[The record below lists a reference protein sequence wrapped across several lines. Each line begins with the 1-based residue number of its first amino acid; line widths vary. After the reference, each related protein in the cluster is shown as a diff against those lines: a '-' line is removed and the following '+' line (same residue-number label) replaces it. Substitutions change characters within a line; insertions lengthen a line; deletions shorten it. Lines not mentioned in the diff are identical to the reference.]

1 VDNNS
6 DIQRSEAEPLPSH
19 IKTLGAAVRFLRER
33 AGLSLRQAARLVGV
47 SSSFLS
53 DLERDRR
60 HTTKIEELAQ
70 ALGCKAGVL
79 KELDTRLSADL
90 REWIAA
96 NPGMVAVLREMR
108 ATDWRRWRP
117 GPPRAP

>member
-1 VDNNS
+1 MES
-6 DIQRSEAEPLPSH
+6 LPSH
-19 IKTLGAAVRFLRER
+19 IKTLGMAVRFLRER
-33 AGLSLRQAARLVGV
+33 AGLSLRQTARLVGV
-47 SSSFLS
+47 SSAFLS

-60 HTTKIEELAQ
+60 HTTKIGELAQ
-70 ALGCKAGVL
+70 VLGCKVEVL
-79 KELDTRLSADL
+79 QKLDARLSADL
-90 REWIAA
+90 KEWIAA